1 MEEERRLAFVA
12 MSRAMKSLFLSE
24 SHGKNFDGSTRYPSR
39 FILDIDQKFLEY
51 VKKPEDTLIAETKN
65 YIHYS
70 NLLEFYIDGKDS
82 LEEISGIAYRT
93 GDKIIHNVFGQGR
106 IKSIL
111 SDRNAYMIK
120 FEQIETP
127 RIISFRVPI
136 KRA

>member
-1 MEEERRLAFVA
+1 M
-12 MSRAMKSLFLSE
+12 
-24 SHGKNFDGSTRYPSR
+24 
-39 FILDIDQKFLEY
+39 
-51 VKKPEDTLIAETKN
+51 PEMTGVMVGEGEKTFHD
-65 YIHYS
+65 
-70 NLLEFYIDGKDS
+70 LLEFYIDGKDS

>member
-1 MEEERRLAFVA
+1 M
-12 MSRAMKSLFLSE
+12 
-24 SHGKNFDGSTRYPSR
+24 GK
-39 FILDIDQKFLEY
+39 Q
-51 VKKPEDTLIAETKN
+51 ETKN

-70 NLLEFYIDGKDS
+70 NRYLDGYVA
-82 LEEISGIAYRT
+82 EQT
-93 GDKIIHNVFGQGR
+93 FQVGDKIIHNVFGQGR

>member
-1 MEEERRLAFVA
+1 VNRTE
-12 MSRAMKSLFLSE
+12 
-24 SHGKNFDGSTRYPSR
+24 N
-39 FILDIDQKFLEY
+39 ILDIDQKFLEY

-70 NLLEFYIDGKDS
+70 NRYLDGYVA
-82 LEEISGIAYRT
+82 EQT
-93 GDKIIHNVFGQGR
+93 FQVGDKIIHNVFGQGR

>member
-1 MEEERRLAFVA
+1 
-12 MSRAMKSLFLSE
+12 MKSLFLSE

-70 NLLEFYIDGKDS
+70 NRYLDGYVA
-82 LEEISGIAYRT
+82 EQT
-93 GDKIIHNVFGQGR
+93 FQVGDKIIHNVFGQGR

>member
-1 MEEERRLAFVA
+1 MV
-12 MSRAMKSLFLSE
+12 MSLNQTF
-24 SHGKNFDGSTRYPSR
+24 
-39 FILDIDQKFLEY
+39 Q
-51 VKKPEDTLIAETKN
+51 V
-65 YIHYS
+65 
-70 NLLEFYIDGKDS
+70 
-82 LEEISGIAYRT
+82 

>member
-1 MEEERRLAFVA
+1 MEWWLNHVGQMAQSVQDYSGYVA
-12 MSRAMKSLFLSE
+12 EQTF
-24 SHGKNFDGSTRYPSR
+24 
-39 FILDIDQKFLEY
+39 Q
-51 VKKPEDTLIAETKN
+51 V
-65 YIHYS
+65 
-70 NLLEFYIDGKDS
+70 
-82 LEEISGIAYRT
+82 

>member
-1 MEEERRLAFVA
+1 MYKISNFSDNDDVKIID
-12 MSRAMKSLFLSE
+12 KSGPFE
-24 SHGKNFDGSTRYPSR
+24 V
-39 FILDIDQKFLEY
+39 IEY

-70 NLLEFYIDGKDS
+70 NRYLDGYVA
-82 LEEISGIAYRT
+82 EQT
-93 GDKIIHNVFGQGR
+93 FQVGDKIIHNVFGQGR